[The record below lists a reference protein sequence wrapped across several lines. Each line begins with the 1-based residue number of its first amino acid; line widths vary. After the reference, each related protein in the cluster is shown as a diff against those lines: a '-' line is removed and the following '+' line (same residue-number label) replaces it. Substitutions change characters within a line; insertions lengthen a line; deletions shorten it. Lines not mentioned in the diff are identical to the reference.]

1 MSLFKALRKADEE
14 KDIEAYRSLH
24 HEDFAF
30 VRHQTDSTMN
40 KTELRVLVLGMM
52 THPSFQELMTRCIYE
67 NDDILVTHLVMR
79 FQDGSRES
87 VLIVKMIENGQVIR
101 SESGATPMK

>member
-1 MSLFKALRKADEE
+1 MNIFKALRKADEE
-14 KDIEAYRSLH
+14 KDIDAYMSYH
-24 HEDFAF
+24 HEDFEF
-30 VRHQTDSTMN
+30 VRHQTGTTMN

-52 THPSFQELMTRCIYE
+52 AHPS
-67 NDDILVTHLVMR
+67 

-87 VLIVKMIENGQVIR
+87 VLIVKMIENGQIIR